1 MTSGIAKILI
11 VDDNP
16 QYLADVLPSFGYDV
30 QVANDGLQA
39 LQVLTNKDNEL
50 ERRIKALE
58 DTINN
63 S

>member
-1 MTSGIAKILI
+1 MDPAQQLAAAFTKLIAVIDK
-11 VDDNP
+11 
-16 QYLADVLPSFGYDV
+16 LA
-30 QVANDGLQA
+30 
-39 LQVLTNKDNEL
+39 NKDSEL

>member
-1 MTSGIAKILI
+1 MDPAQQLTEAFTKLI
-11 VDDNP
+11 NIIDR
-16 QYLADVLPSFGYDV
+16 LA
-30 QVANDGLQA
+30 
-39 LQVLTNKDNEL
+39 NKDNEL